1 MIHLKIEH
9 DDIEILIAL
18 EKRFWRLAEA
28 MGCRVEREKN
38 ETTAINRETIKRDT
52 EQSKEQS

>member
-38 ETTAINRETIKRDT
+38 ETTNRETIKRDT